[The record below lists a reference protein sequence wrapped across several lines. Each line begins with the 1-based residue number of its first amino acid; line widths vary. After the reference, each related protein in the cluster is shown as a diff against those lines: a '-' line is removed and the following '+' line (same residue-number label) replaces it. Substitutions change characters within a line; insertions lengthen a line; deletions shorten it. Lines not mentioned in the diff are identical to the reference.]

1 VSSSIRS
8 DQFTSGGDRRRR
20 AHGPRGPVSPQDGES
35 RAVQELCGVPVGKI
49 DPDPSRPGRS
59 LDDTVLEALV
69 RSVRERGVL
78 RPVLVRP
85 RPGADGWYRLIAGEQ
100 RWRAAGIAGLQTIPA
115 LVCRYDDSMTLERAL
130 IENMRND
137 NLSRVQ
143 NARVCATLVNEFGL
157 TYEQV
162 AARVGRSLGGVGHLM
177 NLLDLSEE
185 ILELIEWG
193 ELGINHGRVLM
204 LAKDPGVRG
213 KLARKA
219 VEKGWTVAVL
229 EARACM
235 SNEDPAGAL
244 DEGVPVPPLS
254 DQAPDETGVAVA
266 RAWGDVLGAEVRV
279 RIMARGRVRVEIRF
293 ICAEA
298 ALAAAR
304 RLGQAV
310 SRGRGSRS

>member
-1 VSSSIRS
+1 
-8 DQFTSGGDRRRR
+8 
-20 AHGPRGPVSPQDGES
+20 
-35 RAVQELCGVPVGKI
+35 
-49 DPDPSRPGRS
+49 
-59 LDDTVLEALV
+59 
-69 RSVRERGVL
+69 
-78 RPVLVRP
+78 
-85 RPGADGWYRLIAGEQ
+85 
-100 RWRAAGIAGLQTIPA
+100 
-115 LVCRYDDSMTLERAL
+115 MTLERAL

-143 NARVCATLVNEFGL
+143 SARVCATLVNELGL

-193 ELGINHGRVLM
+193 GLGINHGRVLM
-204 LAKDPGVRG
+204 MAKDPNVRG
-213 KLARKA
+213 QLARKA
-219 VEKGWTVAVL
+219 VERGWTVAVL
-229 EARACM
+229 EARARL

-244 DEGVPVPPLS
+244 DEGVPVPLP
-254 DQAPDETGVAVA
+254 DQSPGEAGLAVA

-293 ICAEA
+293 NCVEA

-304 RLGQAV
+304 RLGQAI
-310 SRGRGSRS
+310 SRGRGSSP